1 MDLLKSGAAIPGNLA
16 AFLGRKVMGMLR
28 ELGGVFLF
36 LLRALLFIF
45 RYPFQIGRILQQIYF
60 IGAKSVFL
68 IAVVGLF
75 TGMVLSLQGYYSLA
89 KFGSEGVLGGV
100 VALSLIRE
108 LGPVLTAIM
117 IVARAGS
124 AMSAE
129 IGIMRITEQ
138 IDALFTM
145 GVDPVRTLI
154 SPRIVAAVVS
164 FPLLTALFDAIGILG
179 GYVTGVLLLKINS
192 GIFLS
197 QMDSLVVLNDVIN
210 GFLKSLAFGLL
221 VVTICCYQG
230 FYVHTR
236 PEGHGAKGVSL
247 ATTSAVVF
255 SCVGV
260 LIADYVL
267 TSILI

>member
-1 MDLLKSGAAIPGNLA
+1 MDLLRKSAIIPGNLTGA
-16 AFLGRKVMGMLR
+16 LGRAVLNLLQ
-28 ELGGVFLF
+28 ELGAVTLFFL
-36 LLRALLFIF
+36 RGTVSIF
-45 RYPFQIGRILQQIYF
+45 RYPFQIGKIVQQVFF

-68 IAVVGLF
+68 ISVVGLF

-100 VALSLIRE
+100 VALSLLRE

-117 IVARAGS
+117 IIARAGS

-145 GVDPVRTLI
+145 GVNPIRSLI
-154 SPRIVAAVVS
+154 SPRIVAAVIS

-179 GYVTGVLLLKINS
+179 GYITGVGLLKINS

-197 QMDSLVVLNDVIN
+197 QMDYLVLLSDSIN
-210 GFLKSLAFGLL
+210 GFLKSLVFGLL

-236 PEGHGAKGVSL
+236 NGGHGAKGVSL
-247 ATTSAVVF
+247 ATTSAVVY

-260 LIADYVL
+260 LISDYVL
-267 TSILI
+267 TSFLI

>member
-1 MDLLKSGAAIPGNLA
+1 MPLLKSGATLPADLSA
-16 AFLGRKVMGMLR
+16 LLGRSVLHVLQ
-28 ELGGVFLF
+28 ELGGIFLF
-36 LLRALLFIF
+36 FVWGFVSIF
-45 RYPFQIGRILQQIYF
+45 RYPFQITRSVRQVF
-60 IGAKSVFL
+60 SIGAKSVFL

-117 IVARAGS
+117 ITARAGS

-138 IDALFTM
+138 VDALFTM
-145 GVDPVRTLI
+145 GVDPVRYLV
-154 SPRIVAAVVS
+154 SPRIVAAVLS

-179 GYVTGVLLLKINS
+179 GYITGVGLLKINS

-197 QMDSLVVLNDVIN
+197 QMDYLVVLQDSVN
-210 GFLKSLAFGLL
+210 GFYKSLVFGLL

-236 PEGHGAKGVSL
+236 HGGHGAKGVSL
-247 ATTSAVVF
+247 ATTSAVVY

-267 TSILI
+267 TSILM

>member
-1 MDLLKSGAAIPGNLA
+1 MPLLKNGTTLPANVSAL
-16 AFLGRKVMGMLR
+16 LGRIVLDILQ

-36 LLRALLFIF
+36 FLRGFVSIF
-45 RYPFQIGRILQQIYF
+45 RYPFQTIRTVRQVFF
-60 IGAKSVFL
+60 IGARSVFL
-68 IAVVGLF
+68 IGIVGLF

-117 IVARAGS
+117 ITARAGS

-138 IDALFTM
+138 VDALFTM
-145 GVDPVRTLI
+145 GVDPIRYLV
-154 SPRIVAAVVS
+154 SPRIVAAVLS

-179 GYVTGVLLLKINS
+179 GYITGVGLLKINS

-197 QMDSLVVLNDVIN
+197 QMDYLVSLQDPVN
-210 GFLKSLAFGLL
+210 GFYKSLAFGLL

-236 PEGHGAKGVSL
+236 HGGHGAKGVSL
-247 ATTSAVVF
+247 ATTSAVVY
-255 SCVGV
+255 SCVGI

-267 TSILI
+267 TSILM

>member
-1 MDLLKSGAAIPGNLA
+1 MGYLRSAASIPSNWVIS
-16 AFLGRKVMGMLR
+16 LGRGFLTILQ
-28 ELGGVFLF
+28 ELGGVFIF
-36 LLRALLFIF
+36 FLRALVSIF
-45 RYPFQIGRILQQIYF
+45 RYPFQLERIVQQTFF

-68 IAVVGLF
+68 ISVVGLF

-89 KFGSEGVLGGV
+89 RFGSEGVLGGV

-145 GVDPVRTLI
+145 GVDPVRTLV
-154 SPRIVAAVVS
+154 SPRIVAAVIS
-164 FPLLTALFDAIGILG
+164 FPLLTALFDAIGIFG
-179 GYVTGVLLLKINS
+179 GYITGVGLLKINS

-197 QMDSLVVLNDVIN
+197 QMDYLVVLQDSVN
-210 GFLKSLAFGLL
+210 GFIKALVFGLL

-230 FYVHTR
+230 FYVHVR
-236 PEGHGAKGVSL
+236 HGGYGAKGVSL
-247 ATTSAVVF
+247 ATTSAVVY
-255 SCVGV
+255 SCVGI
-260 LIADYVL
+260 LIGDYVL
-267 TSILI
+267 TSILM

>member
-1 MDLLKSGAAIPGNLA
+1 MGYLRSAASIPSNWVIS
-16 AFLGRKVMGMLR
+16 LGRGFLTILQ
-28 ELGGVFLF
+28 ELGGVFIF
-36 LLRALLFIF
+36 FLRALVSIF
-45 RYPFQIGRILQQIYF
+45 RYPFQLERIVQQTFF

-68 IAVVGLF
+68 ISVVGLF

-89 KFGSEGVLGGV
+89 RFGSEGVLGGV

-145 GVDPVRTLI
+145 GVDPVRTLV
-154 SPRIVAAVVS
+154 SPRIVAAVLS

-179 GYVTGVLLLKINS
+179 GYITGVMLLKINS
-192 GIFLS
+192 GIFLT
-197 QMDSLVVLNDVIN
+197 QMDSLVVLSDVLN
-210 GFLKSLAFGLL
+210 GFYKSLAFGLL

-230 FYVHTR
+230 FFVHTR
-236 PEGHGAKGVSL
+236 HGGHGAKGVSL
-247 ATTSAVVF
+247 ATTSAVVY
-255 SCVGV
+255 SCVGI
-260 LIADYVL
+260 LISDYVL
-267 TSILI
+267 TSLLM

>member
-1 MDLLKSGAAIPGNLA
+1 MGFSEGIFPFSTNLLAL
-16 AFLGRKVMGMLR
+16 LGRALLTVLQ
-28 ELGGVFLF
+28 ELGGIFLF
-36 LLRALLFIF
+36 FLRALVSIF
-45 RYPFQIGRILQQIYF
+45 RYPFQVNKIVRQVYF
-60 IGAKSVFL
+60 IGAMSVFL
-68 IAVVGLF
+68 IALVGLF
-75 TGMVLSLQGYYSLA
+75 TGMVLGLQGYYSLT

-129 IGIMRITEQ
+129 LGIMRITEQ

-145 GVDPVRTLI
+145 GVDPIRSLI
-154 SPRIVAAVVS
+154 SPRVVAAVIC
-164 FPLLTALFDAIGILG
+164 FPLLTALFDAVGILG
-179 GYVTGVLLLKINS
+179 GYLAGVSLLGVNS
-192 GIFLS
+192 GVFLS
-197 QMDSLVVLNDVIN
+197 QMDSLVVLSDAIN
-210 GFLKSLAFGLL
+210 GFYKAFAFGLL

-236 PEGHGAKGVSL
+236 HDGHGAKGVSM

-260 LIADYVL
+260 LITDYVL
-267 TSILI
+267 TSFLL

>member
-1 MDLLKSGAAIPGNLA
+1 MSLLKNGFSLPSNLTA
-16 AFLGRKVMGMLR
+16 SLGRAVLDILQ

-36 LLRALLFIF
+36 FVRGFVSIF
-45 RYPFQIGRILQQIYF
+45 RYPFQITRIVRQLFF
-60 IGAKSVFL
+60 IGSKSVFL

-117 IVARAGS
+117 IIARAGS

-145 GVDPVRTLI
+145 GVDPVRYLV
-154 SPRIVAAVVS
+154 SPRIVAAIIS

-179 GYVTGVLLLKINS
+179 GYITGVGLLKINS
-192 GIFLS
+192 GIFVS
-197 QMDSLVVLNDVIN
+197 QMDYLVVLDDAVN
-210 GFLKSLAFGLL
+210 GFYKALAFGLL
-221 VVTICCYQG
+221 VVIICCYQG

-236 PEGHGAKGVSL
+236 HGGHGAKGVSL
-247 ATTSAVVF
+247 ATTSAVVY